1 MITKLSIGERYNI
14 IGLGRWSDI
23 DMDIVVLAATVYSQ
37 LNPQD
42 IDIYKDWFE
51 EYDIDEATFEQV
63 MKDDPYIYHCR
74 KLVSRDP
81 AIETNDGE
89 EIYLFPGLINYQS
102 SSKLLP
108 AKIITYT
115 LTMAPFRE
123 VDDLYPFKHVTDQV
137 IRDTLNGQ
145 MLSMTYDSITTRQE
159 DRDILVTGEEYT
171 KLTEQRNK
179 IKTSVSSLNDT
190 ENANIAE
197 ERAHMYSVENSID
210 SEMERIRVYEL
221 SLKSREKNVEDK
233 YADVLSTRATLNRK
247 EAVIKNK
254 YSRVK
259 ALIDEYNEQVP
270 VGDRISIPAYDDL

>member
-37 LNPQD
+37 LDPQD

-145 MLSMTYDSITTRQE
+145 MLSMTDDSITTRQE
-159 DRDILVTGEEYT
+159 DRDILVTGEEYA

-221 SLKSREKNVEDK
+221 SLKSR
-233 YADVLSTRATLNRK
+233 
-247 EAVIKNK
+247 
-254 YSRVK
+254 
-259 ALIDEYNEQVP
+259 
-270 VGDRISIPAYDDL
+270 

>member
-37 LNPQD
+37 LDPQD

-159 DRDILVTGEEYT
+159 DRDILVTGEEYA

>member
-37 LNPQD
+37 LDPQD

-74 KLVSRDP
+74 KLISRDP

-159 DRDILVTGEEYT
+159 DRDILVTGEEYA